1 MPMPEPYVIHAVRY
15 AHHPRKAAEN
25 FVTPGDLHDTPM
37 PLDYFVWAV
46 ISKTRTFVVDTG
58 FNAETA
64 TARGRQLLRC
74 PSEGLAA
81 IGVDATAVEDVII
94 THMHYD
100 HVGNFD
106 LFPRARFHLQDREMA
121 FATGRPMTRPF
132 FSMPYSVDDV
142 VGMVREVYAGRVHFH
157 DGDAELAPG
166 LSVHHIGG
174 HTDGLQAVRVWT
186 ERGWVVLASDAS
198 HLYANMESVNPF
210 PIVYHV
216 GDMIE
221 GYRRLAELADGPDH
235 VVPGHD
241 PLVMERYPASAPELD
256 GIAVRLDLA
265 PGS

>member
-1 MPMPEPYVIHAVRY
+1 MPNPYVIHAIKY
-15 AHHPRKAAEN
+15 AHHPRNAAEN
-25 FVTPGDLHDTPM
+25 FVSPGDLHDTSM
-37 PLDYFVWAV
+37 PLDYFVWAA
-46 ISKTRTFVVDTG
+46 ISPERTFVIDTG

-64 TARGRQLLRC
+64 AARGRQMIRC

-81 IGVDATAVEDVII
+81 VGIDAKKVEDVII

-106 LFPRARFHLQDREMA
+106 LFPAADFHLQDREMA
-121 FATGRPMTRPF
+121 FATGRPMTKPF
-132 FSMPYSVDDV
+132 FSAAYSVEDV
-142 VGMVREVYAGRVHFH
+142 VGMVREVYAGRVIFH

-198 HLYANMESVNPF
+198 HLYANMELSNPF

-216 GDMIE
+216 GDMID
-221 GYRRLAELADGPDH
+221 GYRKLADLADSPDH
-235 VVPGHD
+235 IIPGHD
-241 PLVMERYPASAPELD
+241 PLVLERYPPSTPELA
-256 GIAVRLDLA
+256 GIAVRLDL
-265 PGS
+265 PPSG